1 MANDGIDRRRFTR
14 YQLPSMYSRIMVRPL
29 DSDEFL
35 WEGHAYDISRGGIR
49 FELDSGVEPGTQ
61 VAVRIDLP
69 QTTSERSTARRSVF
83 AFANVIWMSD
93 PDECGPV
100 RLAAAFTRFA
110 REGDEEQ
117 LHARLS
123 QGRYALA
130 A

>member
-1 MANDGIDRRRFTR
+1 MATTDIDRRKFTR
-14 YQLPSMYSRIMVRPL
+14 YQLPAMYSRIMVRPL
-29 DSDEFL
+29 ESDEFQ

-49 FELDSGVEPGTQ
+49 FELDRGVEPGTQ
-61 VAVRIDLP
+61 VALRIDLP
-69 QTTSERSTARRSVF
+69 QTASERSTARRSVF
-83 AFANVIWMSD
+83 VFANVIWMSD
-93 PDECGPV
+93 PDEIGPV

-117 LHARLS
+117 LHSRLS